1 MALDG
6 FALRP
11 RRGRGVGV
19 VDSSQ
24 LGTFNSCSAAL
35 ARSACGTR
43 QVPARRLYRPPHG
56 NVAPAEAPGSNETIM
71 DFTDEQIERY
81 ARHIVLKEVGG
92 VGQQRLLGAKVLV
105 IGAGGLGC
113 PITLYLAAAG
123 VGTIGV
129 VDDDVVSLSNLQRQI
144 AHATARIG
152 VAKTASAAAAVAAIN
167 PDVRL
172 VEHRTRVGADNAAEL
187 IAAYDLVADGS
198 DNFATRFLVNDACYF
213 AGKTLVTAA
222 IAEFDGQLATFKAYR
237 DGDHPCY
244 RCVFREVPPGDFDE
258 GCARDGVLGAL
269 AGVMGSLQAV
279 EVLKELL
286 GIGESLSG
294 SLTIYDGLGGGF
306 HRMAVHRDPECTLC
320 GADPTIRDLSI
331 HRRRAP
337 QAAPAEAT

>member
-1 MALDG
+1 M
-6 FALRP
+6 
-11 RRGRGVGV
+11 
-19 VDSSQ
+19 
-24 LGTFNSCSAAL
+24 
-35 ARSACGTR
+35 
-43 QVPARRLYRPPHG
+43 
-56 NVAPAEAPGSNETIM
+56 E
-71 DFTDEQIERY
+71 FTDEQIERY

-113 PITLYLAAAG
+113 PIALYIAAAG
-123 VGTIGV
+123 VGTIGL
-129 VDDDVVSLSNLQRQI
+129 VDDDDVSLSNLQRQI

-152 VAKTASAAAAVAAIN
+152 TPKTASAAATLAAIN
-167 PDVRL
+167 ADVRV
-172 VEHRTRVGADNAAEL
+172 VEHRTRINAENAAKL

-222 IAEFDGQLATFKAYR
+222 IAQFDGQLATFKPYQE
-237 DGDHPCY
+237 GDHPCY
-244 RCVFREVPPGDFDE
+244 RCVFREAPQGEFDE

-294 SLTIYDGLGGGF
+294 SLTIYDGLGGRF
-306 HRMAVHRDPECTLC
+306 HRMAVRRDPECPLC